1 MKTDDLIAMLA
12 TGPTTVDRADNAR
25 RTALQLALG
34 ALIAGV
40 LMWALFGL
48 RVDLAQAVT
57 LPMFGFKLLFAV
69 ALAAAGAWALHRL
82 ATPGSATRRLPLAVA
97 TPVLVVWGVAALALL
112 SAQRETW
119 SAQLMGSTWAQC
131 PLNIALL
138 AAPALLLA
146 LHTLKNAA
154 PTNLRA
160 AGAAAGLFAG
170 AVSVFAYS
178 WHCPEMGAPFMAV
191 WYVLGIA
198 IPTIAGALL
207 GPRVLRW

>member
-12 TGPTTVDRADNAR
+12 TGPTAIDRADDAKR
-25 RTALQLALG
+25 SAIELALG
-34 ALIAGV
+34 AVAAGFF
-40 LMWALFGL
+40 MWTLYGV
-48 RVDLAQAVT
+48 RDDLAQAVMV
-57 LPMFGFKLLFAV
+57 PMFSFKLLFAV
-69 ALAAAGAWALHRL
+69 ALAAAAAWALHRL
-82 ATPGSATRRLPLAVA
+82 ATPGSPTRRLPLAVA
-97 TPVLVVWGVAALALL
+97 APVVVVWAVAALALL
-112 SAQRETW
+112 TTQRQTW
-119 SAQLMGSTWAQC
+119 PTQLMGSTWAQC

-138 AAPALLLA
+138 AAPALWLA

-170 AVSVFAYS
+170 AVSAFVYS
-178 WHCPEMGAPFMAV
+178 WYCPEMGAPFMAV

-198 IPTIAGALL
+198 IPTAAGALL